1 MAETLTYENP
11 TDQTQLDNLSEDE
24 QDSLAVGTKMVEEQE
39 QLLAGK
45 YKNAEELEKAYVE
58 LQKKLGDDAGEA
70 EETVDE
76 TNEESEP
83 ATPEV
88 QLLTDAA
95 SEYEEKGEL
104 STETLAKF
112 ADVSS
117 KDLVDSYMKMYGQAL
132 ELQAKEG
139 SAEAPD
145 LSDNEINTIQ
155 NSVGGKDQYEQL
167 LGWAVDNLSSN
178 TVEAFDSLV
187 DTGNAQAIQLALDGI
202 KAQYDNA
209 NGYEGRM
216 LQGKAPNTSGD
227 VFRSQQELVAA
238 MSDPRYDNDP
248 AYRSDI
254 IDKLDRSN
262 IDF

>member
-1 MAETLTYENP
+1 M
-11 TDQTQLDNLSEDE
+11 
-24 QDSLAVGTKMVEEQE
+24 
-39 QLLAGK
+39 
-45 YKNAEELEKAYVE
+45 
-58 LQKKLGDDAGEA
+58 
-70 EETVDE
+70 
-76 TNEESEP
+76 
-83 ATPEV
+83 
-88 QLLTDAA
+88 LTDAA

-227 VFRSQQELVAA
+227 VFRSQ
-238 MSDPRYDNDP
+238 
-248 AYRSDI
+248 
-254 IDKLDRSN
+254 
-262 IDF
+262 